1 MKKIIIFLFCLLVFI
16 NSTNAEVLI
25 GKEEKTLPQSIPSNY
40 QNDEVYSLKIFYT
53 GNDENDFK
61 CVKMEDFRFID
72 ANKTITISYDNA
84 IKSGGGS
91 GGSIDYSGEDKH
103 TVKTKLIITKKNGTV
118 SESVYED
125 KVGTMNLLIN
135 KNDCYIFEL
144 WQCEERTSPNTN
156 SKSKLFTLT
165 LIGVNEIHTTENNH
179 VIFDYNGLLY
189 SYNGEF
195 ETGQTTKGRDY
206 SLEIYGENLY
216 ARNSGEKNPEW
227 YVIKGTKL
235 TFDYKEGDYSIPQPY
250 EAHKTVVSI
259 NDKVLAVNN
268 LPKIAEED
276 MEIKLC
282 TVSKGPNDFDYLYNK
297 KETISEVKIK
307 VDNTAPEIK
316 FTKDIKNKE
325 WISESI
331 EVYAADDKTGIR
343 LLEIKNEND
352 PDCNKMSND
361 GSKLLIDNDG
371 KYTISVTDG
380 VGNQNVKTI
389 NMDLNPPEIEIKDNN
404 NNKLVINEDV
414 WFTAE
419 KITINVI
426 DEISGIKNIFVKD
439 QTITSPYEISK
450 NGIYTIKATDNAG
463 NTTGTKTIKLDNKPP
478 VITKK
483 ALSYTK
489 NGGLI
494 DTITVEASIEE
505 DNTNSGLSE
514 QVYIK
519 NGDILAQSTIT
530 KINENNK
537 TINAKIENINRSETN
552 KYKLKVEAKDNA
564 GNESIESY
572 EDIVLPPKIQ
582 IEVESKKIEKTSDG
596 KTNTVTKLNLKNY
609 LENKSSY
616 KNIKLQRFIYIN
628 TTRITEENFT
638 NYFTEEAR
646 QDWRKITKIKE
657 IKSDEIENGIYTDRI
672 STDSGF
678 GHKETRYIISWEI
691 ENIFDEDGNPIREES
706 QEIKAITADNPGTV
720 KIQIEG
726 KDEKVEIDFATGKMT
741 EGKKGIQLASDGSIK
756 IWISIEDLD
765 SEPYE
770 VEVSQMIKVNG
781 ISEGLSYKKNGFI
794 QSGISGKLQNETGKE
809 IYEKGKWIAFPNPE
823 YLSYNRE
830 TCLYL
835 KIKEGFDEDKSVR
848 ESGKIYLKAEPLDL
862 GGFTLKVC
870 EKADYN
876 SNGITAQPFQ
886 DVKLELNG
894 EGQNAEWNFDDGIT
908 VNGITV
914 EHKWNQKP
922 ERTGPISEY
931 TLKITYM
938 GKEATIPVH
947 ITDTKIGVL
956 YGDEV
961 WYGKHEVLGKIK
973 IKEKQTLKI
982 GSSEWGK
989 DMEVL
994 CIEDDNENF
1003 MGCFEVYGKLEIN
1016 NGNGNV
1022 TITGGKNSEN
1032 GIIKE
1037 TEENTLNNLYWK
1049 GIEVNNGGQ
1058 AVINHAEISGSRR
1071 GIAVDQGG
1079 IAVLS
1084 NCIFK
1089 QNGIGLHILGKS
1101 DSQNLTVINNDE
1113 YGIKE
1118 EYGCNYN
1125 IIKSTIKDN
1134 TINWYNAETGVLS
1147 IDEINEQLGE

>member
-16 NSTNAEVLI
+16 NYTNAEENFI
-25 GKEEKTLPQSIPSNY
+25 DIEESLKGDLWTNFQDDKN
-40 QNDEVYSLKIFYT
+40 YSLKIPNKDKDN
-53 GNDENDFK
+53 NDIKGITMNET
-61 CVKMEDFRFID
+61 CFIKK
-72 ANKTITISYDNA
+72 NQNIIILYDNA
-84 IKSGGGS
+84 YTSGGGGGGGIDSS
-91 GGSIDYSGEDKH
+91 GTVSSGSATK
-103 TVKTKLIITKKNGTV
+103 TVKTILTIQN
-118 SESVYED
+118 
-125 KVGTMNLLIN
+125 IN
-135 KNDCYIFEL
+135 KIENEKVYTNKEEILLKVTKDDCYIIKIWEND
-144 WQCEERTSPNTN
+144 EGSNSPDKVLHT
-156 SKSKLFTLT
+156 KI
-165 LIGVNEIHTTENNH
+165 LIGVNEICETGNGCN
-179 VIFDYNGLLY
+179 ICDYNGSIFY
-189 SYNGEF
+189 YTGRFENGD
-195 ETGQTTKGRDY
+195 THN
-206 SLEIYGENLY
+206 SLEYKLNVLSNKVCAKKSDGE
-216 ARNSGEKNPEW
+216 GPEW
-227 YVIKGTKL
+227 YVKKGSDL
-235 TFDYKEGDYSIPQPY
+235 TINYTEGSYYIPYSNESQ
-250 EAHKTVVSI
+250 KTVIFI
-259 NDKVLAVNN
+259 NEKLINSN
-268 LPKIAEED
+268 KLPQRIDED
-276 MEIKLC
+276 MKIELCIVNSGNNILYKDKISAIGVNIKIDNA
-282 TVSKGPNDFDYLYNK
+282 PPIIDFL
-297 KETISEVKIK
+297 
-307 VDNTAPEIK
+307 PEIK
-316 FTKDIKNKE
+316 EKI
-325 WISESI
+325 WITEAI
-331 EVYAADDKTGIR
+331 AVYATDDKTGIKSFKIEKEGNPNF
-343 LLEIKNEND
+343 LVTSE
-352 PDCNKMSND
+352 D
-361 GSKLLIDNDG
+361 GSKILLNEDG
-371 KYTISVTDG
+371 KYTITAEDW
-380 VGNQNVKTI
+380 VGNQSQKTI
-389 NMDLNPPEIEIKDNN
+389 LIDKTSPSLKIQDKDEIEINEN
-404 NNKLVINEDV
+404 ANGWFTNNKI
-414 WFTAE
+414 
-419 KITINVI
+419 KIQPT
-426 DEISGIKNIFVKD
+426 DEMSGIKDVFVNGNSV
-439 QTITSPYEISK
+439 TGCFEITENGKYE
-450 NGIYTIKATDNAG
+450 IKATDNAG

-489 NGGLI
+489 KGRLI

-514 QVYIK
+514 QVYVK
-519 NGDILAQSTIT
+519 NGDILTQSTIT

-564 GNESIESY
+564 GNESIDSY
-572 EDIVLPPKIQ
+572 EDIVLPPEIKID
-582 IEVESKKIEKTSDG
+582 IKSKEIEKTSDG
-596 KTNTVTKLNLKNY
+596 KINTVTKLNLKNY
-609 LENKSSY
+609 VENKSSY
-616 KNIKLQRFIYIN
+616 KNLKLQRFIYID
-628 TTRITEENFT
+628 TMRITEENFT
-638 NYFTEEAR
+638 NYFTKEAR
-646 QDWRKITKIKE
+646 NDWQEITKIKE
-657 IKSDEIENGIYTDRI
+657 IKSKEIEDGIYTDRI
-672 STDSGF
+672 PTDSGF
-678 GHKETRYIISWEI
+678 GHKETGYIISWEI

-706 QEIKAITADNPGTV
+706 LEIKEVTADNPGTV

-726 KDEKVEIDFATGKMT
+726 KDEKAEIDFVTGKMT
-741 EGKKGIQLASDGSIK
+741 EGKEGIQLASDGSIK

-781 ISEGLSYKKNGFI
+781 ISEGLSYKKTGFI

-809 IYEKGKWIAFPNPE
+809 VYEKGKWIPFPNPE

-835 KIKEGFDEDKSVR
+835 KIKEGFAEDKSVR

-870 EKADYN
+870 EEADYN

-886 DVKLELNG
+886 NVKLELNG
-894 EGQNAEWNFDDGIT
+894 EGPNAEWNFDDGIT

-973 IKEKQTLKI
+973 IKKDQTLKI
-982 GSSEWGK
+982 GNSEGEN
-989 DMEVL
+989 DLEVL

-1022 TITGGKNSEN
+1022 TITGGKNTKN

-1089 QNGIGLHILGKS
+1089 QNGIGLHILGKC

-1118 EYGCNYN
+1118 EYGCNDN

-1134 TINWYNAETGVLS
+1134 TINWYSAETGVLS
-1147 IDEINEQLGE
+1147 IDEINEQLGK

>member
-1 MKKIIIFLFCLLVFI
+1 MKKIKIILFFLFIFI
-16 NSTNAEVLI
+16 NFLNAEDLI
-25 GKEEKTLPQSIPSNY
+25 DIQDTLTGDLWTNY
-40 QNDEVYSLKIFYT
+40 QNDKDYSLKISCKD
-53 GNDENDFK
+53 NDENGIKGILINSIYF
-61 CVKMEDFRFID
+61 VKE
-72 ANKTITISYDNA
+72 NEEITIKYDNA
-84 IKSGGGS
+84 LTRGGGY
-91 GGSIDYSGEDKH
+91 GGGPDYSGSVGQ
-103 TVKTKLIITKKNGTV
+103 TAKTKLVISKKNGSV

-125 KVGTMNLLIN
+125 SCEKNLEIF
-135 KNDCYIFEL
+135 KNDFYIIEL
-144 WQCEERTSPNTN
+144 WQCVDASESYKSYEEVKYSYT
-156 SKSKLFTLT
+156 F
-165 LIGVNEIHTTENNH
+165 IGVNEINRTENNLT
-179 VIFDYNGLLY
+179 IFDYDGTLCFY
-189 SYNGEF
+189 EGEF
-195 ETGQTTKGRDY
+195 ENGQTINGYDY
-206 SLEIYGENLY
+206 KLQI
-216 ARNSGEKNPEW
+216 SGKNVGAKNTGSKYPEW
-227 YVIKGTKL
+227 YVKKGTKL
-235 TFDYKEGDYSIPQPY
+235 AINYKEGDFYYPYTNEGQKSILLINGN
-250 EAHKTVVSI
+250 TVTVKDI
-259 NDKVLAVNN
+259 PNE
-268 LPKIAEED
+268 AEED

-282 TVSKGPNDFDYLYNK
+282 IITKNTGSNDYSYKDK
-297 KETISEVKIK
+297 IIVGEVNIK
-307 VDNTAPEIK
+307 VDETAPDIK
-316 FTKDIKNKE
+316 FKKDITNKE
-325 WISESI
+325 WITEEL
-331 EVYAADDKTGIR
+331 EVYATDEKSGVK
-343 LLEIKNEND
+343 LLEITKEED
-352 PDCNKMSND
+352 SDFIKTSKD
-361 GSKLLIDNDG
+361 GSKLLLNNDG
-371 KYTISVTDG
+371 KYSISAIDG
-380 VGNQNVKTI
+380 VGNQNTKTVNI
-389 NMDLNPPEIEIKDNN
+389 DLTPPELKFQDDNEKEIRE
-404 NNKLVINEDV
+404 NENS
-414 WFTAE
+414 WFTSS
-419 KITINVI
+419 KIKICGT
-426 DEISGIKNIFVKD
+426 DKMSGIKNLIVND
-439 QTITSPYEISK
+439 QPKLNPYEISE
-450 NGIYTIKATDNAG
+450 NGIYIIKATDNAG

-489 NGGLI
+489 NDGLI

-505 DNTNSGLSE
+505 DDTNSGLSE
-514 QVYIK
+514 QVYVK
-519 NGDILAQSTIT
+519 NGESIVQNTIT
-530 KINENNK
+530 KISDNNK
-537 TINAKIENINRSETN
+537 TINAKIEEINRSKTN
-552 KYKLKVEAKDNA
+552 KFELKVEAKDKA
-564 GNESIESY
+564 GNKTTENFET
-572 EDIVLPPKIQ
+572 IVLPPEIQ

-646 QDWRKITKIKE
+646 QDWREITKIKE

-678 GHKETRYIISWEI
+678 GHKETGYIISWEI
-691 ENIFDEDGNPIREES
+691 ENIYDKDGNPLREES
-706 QEIKAITADNPGTV
+706 FEKKEITADNPGTV

-781 ISEGLSYKKNGFI
+781 ISEGLSYKKTGFI
-794 QSGISGKLQNETGKE
+794 QSVISGKLQNETGKE

-835 KIKEGFDEDKSVR
+835 KIKEGFAEDKSVR

-870 EKADYN
+870 EEADYN

-886 DVKLELNG
+886 TVKLELNG

-938 GKEATIPVH
+938 GKEATIPVY

-956 YGDEV
+956 YGNEV

-973 IKEKQTLKI
+973 IKKDQTLKI
-982 GSSEWGK
+982 GNSEGEN

-1016 NGNGNV
+1016 NGNGHV
-1022 TITGGKNSEN
+1022 TITGGKNTKN

-1089 QNGIGLHILGKS
+1089 QNGIGLHILGKC

-1118 EYGCNYN
+1118 EYGCNDN

-1134 TINWYNAETGVLS
+1134 TINWYSAETGVLS